1 MKLALVFPGQ
11 GSQRPGM
18 GMPLAEAFPA
28 ARAAFQEVD
37 DALGEHLSRL
47 TFEGPLSDLGATRNA
62 QPALFAV
69 SMAVLAALRSEGGFD
84 PAADAAYVAGHSLG
98 EYAALAAAGALSVAD
113 GARVLRARGEAMERA
128 ASGDPGAMTAVL
140 GIEEGLAA
148 EAAGAAARETGGVCV
163 VANDNAPGQVVLSG
177 NTAAVERAEELAKAA
192 GARRAVRLDV
202 AAGFHSPL
210 MERAA
215 GEMAEVLD
223 SLALE
228 VPVPPL
234 VANVTALPVQDISE
248 IRRLLVGQITGRVR
262 WRESVGTM
270 AGDGVDTVAELG
282 AGKVLSGLV
291 RRIEPEIATFAV
303 ETAADVEAF
312 LAAR

>member
-18 GMPLAEAFPA
+18 GMALAEAVPA
-28 ARAAFQEVD
+28 AREAFQEVD
-37 DALGEHLSRL
+37 DALSESLSRL
-47 TFEGPLSDLGATRNA
+47 VFEGSAGDLGATRNT

-84 PAADAAYVAGHSLG
+84 PAADAVYVAGHRLG
-98 EYAALAAAGALSVAD
+98 AYAALARGDAMQKVAP
-113 GARVLRARGEAMERA
+113 
-128 ASGDPGAMTAVL
+128 GDPGAMTAVL
-140 GIEEGLAA
+140 GLAEDLAA

-163 VANDNAPGQVVLSG
+163 VANDNSPGQVVLSG
-177 NTAAVERAEELAKAA
+177 NTAAIERAEELAKSA
-192 GARRAVRLDV
+192 GARRAVRLGV

-215 GEMAEVLD
+215 DEMATVLD
-223 SLALE
+223 SLELD

-234 VANVTALPVQDISE
+234 VANVTALPVQDTAE
-248 IRRLLVGQITGRVR
+248 IRGLLARQITERVR

-270 AGDGVDTVAELG
+270 VGDGVDAVAELG
-282 AGKVLSGLV
+282 AGKVLSGLA
-291 RRIEPEIATFAV
+291 RRIEPGLTTFAV
-303 ETAADVEAF
+303 ETPADVEAF

>member
-18 GMPLAEAFPA
+18 GMALAEAVPA
-28 ARAAFQEVD
+28 AREAFQEVD
-37 DALGEHLSRL
+37 DALSESLSRL
-47 TFEGPLSDLGATRNA
+47 VFEGSAGDLGATRNT

-84 PAADAAYVAGHSLG
+84 PAADAVYVAGHSLG

-113 GARVLRARGEAMERA
+113 GARVLRARGDAMQKA
-128 ASGDPGAMTAVL
+128 APGDPGAMTAVL
-140 GIEEGLAA
+140 GLAEDLAA

-163 VANDNAPGQVVLSG
+163 VANDNSPGQVVLSG
-177 NTAAVERAEELAKAA
+177 NTAAIERAEELAKSA
-192 GARRAVRLDV
+192 GARRAVRLGV

-215 GEMAEVLD
+215 DEMATVLD
-223 SLALE
+223 SLELD

-234 VANVTALPVQDISE
+234 VANVTALPVQDTAE
-248 IRRLLVGQITGRVR
+248 IRGLLARQITERVR

-270 AGDGVDTVAELG
+270 VGDGVDAVAELG
-282 AGKVLSGLV
+282 AGKVLSGLA
-291 RRIEPEIATFAV
+291 RRIEPGLTTFAV
-303 ETAADVEAF
+303 ETPADVEAF